1 MFNIS
6 QRIWVRTRSPVHLWG
21 VVSSLIFADAA
32 WKKLPAH
39 TLPRPRH
46 GRSQRG
52 CRGCAPHSG
61 CCQYCQRTCLVN
73 NDGTLP
79 TLIVHQ
85 IGGRPFTLHSIPPP
99 PPLCLL

>member
-1 MFNIS
+1 MVGGTRC
-6 QRIWVRTRSPVHLWG
+6 RIFGLAFLRLNCCLW
-21 VVSSLIFADAA
+21 
-32 WKKLPAH
+32 LPAH